1 VPDVAHLLERL
12 KERAEVTV
20 LRGDVSSPADL
31 GRISAELLRSG
42 VPVGGIVHAAG
53 TTADQPV
60 ADQTWQ
66 TLDTVFQAKVYG
78 SWLLHEAAAAF
89 PELDFFVGFSSA
101 APVVG
106 APGQSNY
113 AAANAFLD
121 ALMGWRHAQG
131 LPALSVNWGPWAEV
145 GMSARLGD
153 ALIRRWEDEGIKL
166 FSPGRGAR
174 AFASVLGRPL
184 SQIVAGEA
192 DWDRFTAAKPVRNA
206 LYEKLVQPGGDQ
218 AHAVD
223 LEALRQQTQAERLAA
238 LEEFVRVRTADVLH
252 LDDPDSIDPY
262 TEFVQLGLDS
272 LVAVELK
279 NTLEAALRLPL
290 PPQLAFDHPSP
301 AQLAAFLEQQLT
313 AATAA

>member
-1 VPDVAHLLERL
+1 MGRITAMLL
-12 KERAEVTV
+12 
-20 LRGDVSSPADL
+20 SSP
-31 GRISAELLRSG
+31 

-66 TLDTVFQAKVYG
+66 SLDTVFAAKVYG
-78 SWLLHEAAAAF
+78 SWLLHEAAGSF

-121 ALMGWRHAQG
+121 ALMEWRHAQG

-145 GMSARLGD
+145 GMSARLGE

-184 SQIVAGEA
+184 GRIVAGEA

-206 LYEKLVQPGGDQ
+206 LYERVVQPGGAQ
-218 AHAVD
+218 AHSLD
-223 LEALRQQTQAERLAA
+223 LDALRQQPQAERLAA
-238 LEEFVRVRTADVLH
+238 LEQFVRIRTADVLH

-262 TEFVQLGLDS
+262 AEFTQLGLDS

-279 NTLEAALRLPL
+279 NKLEAALQLPL
-290 PPQLAFDHPSP
+290 PPQLVFDHPSP
-301 AQLAAFLEQQLT
+301 DRLSAFLEQQLT
-313 AATAA
+313 AAAAA